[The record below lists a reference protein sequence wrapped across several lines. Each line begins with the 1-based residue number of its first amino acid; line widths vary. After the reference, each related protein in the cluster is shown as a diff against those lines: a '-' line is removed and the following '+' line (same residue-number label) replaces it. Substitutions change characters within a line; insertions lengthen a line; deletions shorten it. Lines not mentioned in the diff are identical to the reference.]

1 MEGIKILDMV
11 CGVLLIFAGIML
23 GLWGV
28 FQLDLMTELFGGHS
42 TTIGRI
48 FYILVGV
55 AALYEAIGFKGMQRR
70 WCPQVPQTT

>member
-42 TTIGRI
+42 ATSSRI

-70 WCPQVPQTT
+70 WCPHVPQTT